1 MGLRF
6 LLCLII
12 LVIQQ
17 AIAVFLFTKR
27 VNFLCSSASE
37 DCVNLREV
45 TLDEVVDKQRYA
57 ERLFLKVQP
66 VNRKVVG
73 N

>member
-12 LVIQQ
+12 LLIKQ
-17 AIAVFLFTKR
+17 AIDVFWFTKR
-27 VNFLCSSASE
+27 VIFLCSSAGE

-45 TLDEVVDKQRYA
+45 TLNEVVQEQGYC
-57 ERLFLKVQP
+57 
-66 VNRKVVG
+66 
-73 N
+73 